1 MNIQSEKLNI
11 IQQLLVIQ
19 DEKLLSA
26 LKNLLDFAGRNH
38 GEIPDFYA
46 DLPAHVRKSIEV
58 SIAQLEAGKGIP
70 HSNVMAGLKKRFA
83 K

>member
-1 MNIQSEKLNI
+1 MNI

-38 GEIPDFYA
+38 GEVPALYA

-58 SIAQLEAGKGIP
+58 SIRQLETGQGIP
-70 HSNVMAGLKKRFA
+70 HQKVMADLKKRFV

>member
-19 DEKLLSA
+19 DEQLLSA
-26 LKNLLDFAGRNH
+26 LKNLLDFAGRNQ
-38 GEIPDFYA
+38 GKVPEFYT

-58 SIAQLEAGKGIP
+58 SISQLEAKKGVP
-70 HSNVMAGLKKRFA
+70 HSKVMADLKKRFA

>member
-38 GEIPDFYA
+38 GEVPDFYA
-46 DLPAHVRKSIEV
+46 DLPFHVRKSIEI
-58 SIAQLEAGKGIP
+58 SISQFEAGEGIP
-70 HSNVMAGLKKRFA
+70 HSKVMTSLKKRFV